1 MMNTKLSNIVSI
13 ISNNRYNDYQHFQK
27 NTPIIL
33 ERYLAKRKFSKAF
46 IDLLNLSKNI
56 IKTPIKT
63 VIKDP
68 ETILKIPIKT
78 VIKHPKKQKNIISP
92 KKINIKKKFNFT
104 ENTLFNKIIKEED
117 LYIIKVKKSR
127 YDFYS
132 EIFMKAIDKLFCVLP
147 DEESISYLK
156 DIKYK
161 ILETFNKK
169 NLYKMHNYST
179 KNFKKSDLDDV
190 FANNKPIKFSML
202 KVFADVFHCN
212 LVYLEKDTIN
222 FITRFVDNL
231 AIIVLNEDE
240 RYIYCLR
247 TKNKNT
253 YIRAESIKK
262 YFNVNQILNA
272 VELEKQSLEKLQNF
286 SRMKNIDYK
295 KKGKTKKINKT
306 KKELIDELI
315 KI

>member
-1 MMNTKLSNIVSI
+1 
-13 ISNNRYNDYQHFQK
+13 
-27 NTPIIL
+27 
-33 ERYLAKRKFSKAF
+33 
-46 IDLLNLSKNI
+46 
-56 IKTPIKT
+56 
-63 VIKDP
+63 
-68 ETILKIPIKT
+68 
-78 VIKHPKKQKNIISP
+78 
-92 KKINIKKKFNFT
+92 
-104 ENTLFNKIIKEED
+104 
-117 LYIIKVKKSR
+117 
-127 YDFYS
+127 
-132 EIFMKAIDKLFCVLP
+132 
-147 DEESISYLK
+147 
-156 DIKYK
+156 
-161 ILETFNKK
+161 
-169 NLYKMHNYST
+169 MHNYST